1 MPESKLPTTDPTNR
15 LNTAADKTAPSTSGK
30 APSGDNSQLL
40 NQARQR
46 QQQLG
51 QSNRAATQNLSE
63 RANDRAEAGTPD
75 EKKQQTSMPKVPGSA
90 ASVMEKAGQ
99 NIADRHRPRRAEAGK
114 EGDSAGT
121 KAVKQVGNDM
131 ASVAKGMAEG
141 AAQGGL
147 PGAVKGGLQ
156 KAVKTKTFWIKLA
169 AILTPFFLLIGMVGG
184 VIGMIVTSVSAGDT
198 DTAQEA
204 TSRDSV
210 SDDIG
215 ESVTE
220 TYDGRDSGQ
229 RMLQRVAE
237 SSGADFYVL
246 SSLYEQYGNDTT
258 TDDDETT
265 WFGLNEDGV
274 DDLKDS
280 DIEGE
285 DDQWDI
291 EDEARFVA
299 DLLSASQRE
308 HFPSGASM
316 DLAQGY
322 TPAVALGGREPI
334 NGQEE
339 VRQQTLDRWIE
350 SVEAM
355 PIQDAED
362 NAHHIA
368 DRTRNWKIGK
378 IEQACTPDGGSGD
391 SGGFPAEY
399 QPLIED
405 AASESGVPAEVL
417 TAQLDQESGFDPDA
431 TSSANAMGIAQFMPG
446 TWQEYGDGGDVFD
459 PED

>member
-1 MPESKLPTTDPTNR
+1 
-15 LNTAADKTAPSTSGK
+15 
-30 APSGDNSQLL
+30 
-40 NQARQR
+40 
-46 QQQLG
+46 
-51 QSNRAATQNLSE
+51 
-63 RANDRAEAGTPD
+63 
-75 EKKQQTSMPKVPGSA
+75 
-90 ASVMEKAGQ
+90 
-99 NIADRHRPRRAEAGK
+99 
-114 EGDSAGT
+114 
-121 KAVKQVGNDM
+121 
-131 ASVAKGMAEG
+131 MAEG

-147 PGAVKGGLQ
+147 PGAVKGGLK

-169 AILTPFFLLIGMVGG
+169 AMLTPVLLLIGMVGG
-184 VIGMIVTSVSAGDT
+184 VIGMIVTSVSSGDT

-291 EDEARFVA
+291 EDEAR
-299 DLLSASQRE
+299 
-308 HFPSGASM
+308 
-316 DLAQGY
+316 
-322 TPAVALGGREPI
+322 
-334 NGQEE
+334 
-339 VRQQTLDRWIE
+339 LDRK
-350 SVEAM
+350 S
-355 PIQDAED
+355 
-362 NAHHIA
+362 
-368 DRTRNWKIGK
+368 TRLN
-378 IEQACTPDGGSGD
+378 
-391 SGGFPAEY
+391 
-399 QPLIED
+399 
-405 AASESGVPAEVL
+405 
-417 TAQLDQESGFDPDA
+417 
-431 TSSANAMGIAQFMPG
+431 SSHVSISYA
-446 TWQEYGDGGDVFD
+446 VFC
-459 PED
+459 